1 MKVFVNSLTML
12 RVLATVILPIIW
24 KFLNPVGIIIF
35 VIAILSTDFFDGL
48 LARKFKVQTLFGSI
62 LDQVADKMFGI
73 IILLIIG
80 VYEPI
85 FYLVAVMEMLI
96 ALINIGGGVRG
107 ARTNSSFLGKTKM
120 WVMGIATTFA
130 LISIFDKQLYQ
141 LIDIAFIK
149 EQLIQFMT
157 YKEQIVFGF
166 AFLTIGS
173 QVMVALDYGKN
184 INKEIKDNKKKIKYN
199 FKSNEELKKVLFD
212 TKYYL
217 KNKDLPYSKHFLK

>member
-1 MKVFVNSLTML
+1 MKIFVNSLTML
-12 RVLATVILPIIW
+12 RVLATIILPIIW
-24 KFLNPVGIIIF
+24 KFLNPVGILIF
-35 VIAILSTDFFDGL
+35 VVCILSTDFFDGL

-141 LIDIAFIK
+141 LIDINFVR
-149 EQLIQFMT
+149 EQLLQFMI
-157 YKEQIVFGF
+157 YEEQIVYGF

-199 FKSNEELKKVLFD
+199 FKSDEELKRVLFD